1 MRVMRFSVML
11 LSAVCSIANASE
23 LWEMDPIR
31 YSDTEA
37 TDRIAQLAQ
46 ELASGKTTLKGETDL
61 QKLEEVLEI
70 LDVPVESQVLVFSQ
84 TSHQNALIRP
94 KNPRCLYFNEDSYV
108 GFVPGGDIEIIT
120 HDPVLGM
127 TFYLIDLNQKDPTKI
142 VARDGNACLACH
154 GTRRTESV
162 PGVLIRSVHPDEEGH
177 LILKLGMDHIDA
189 RSPIPIRWGG
199 YYVTGNSSL
208 PHLGNRIYTEADERD
223 GVTVAVQHRTL
234 DGVIDVSKYLRNTS
248 DIVSLM
254 VLEHQCRM
262 HNLLVAASMEYR
274 RMFWFSK
281 TLEPDGDPDAG
292 RAGRTADE
300 HAVAIV
306 EAMLFKDEA
315 PIGDGGVDGDS
326 AFQEVFSARYPKMDD
341 GGTLAEFQLGSRLF
355 KNRCSYMIHSQ
366 AFKVLPQRVK
376 RAVFSRLNEVVEQ
389 GKDFP
394 EIGEKERRRISEILR
409 RTVEGYPEG

>member
-1 MRVMRFSVML
+1 MI
-11 LSAVCSIANASE
+11 LSAFCGTAGAVDF
-23 LWEMDPIR
+23 WEMEPIR
-31 YSDTEA
+31 YSDTQA
-37 TDRIAQLAQ
+37 TDRIARLAAD
-46 ELASGKTTLKGETDL
+46 LASGKTTLKGETDL
-61 QKLEEVLEI
+61 QKLAGVLEI
-70 LDVPVESQVLVFSQ
+70 LDVPVESQVLVYSQ
-84 TSHQNALIRP
+84 TSQQNALIRP
-94 KNPRCLYFNEDSYV
+94 KNPRCLYFNENSYV

-127 TFYLIDLNQKDPTKI
+127 TFYLIDLTQKDPAKI

-162 PGVLIRSVHPDEEGH
+162 PGVLIRSVHPDEDGH

-199 YYVTGNSSL
+199 YYVTGHSSL

-223 GVTVAVQHRTL
+223 GITEAVQHRTL
-234 DGVIDVSKYLRNTS
+234 EGVIDVSKYLRNTS

-262 HNLLVAASMEYR
+262 HNLLVSASMEYR
-274 RMFWFSK
+274 RMHWFSK
-281 TLEPDGDPDAG
+281 TLEPDADPDDG
-292 RAGRTADE
+292 RAGKTADE

-306 EAMLFKDEA
+306 DALLFKDEA
-315 PIGDGGVDGDS
+315 PMGDGGVDGDM
-326 AFQEVFSARYPKMDD
+326 AFQDIFAARFPKTED

-355 KNRCSYMIHSQ
+355 KSRCSYMIYSQ

-376 RAVFSRLNEVVEQ
+376 DAVFSRLKEVLEQ
-389 GKDFP
+389 GEDFP

-409 RTVEGYPEG
+409 RTVDGYSRE

>member
-1 MRVMRFSVML
+1 MI
-11 LSAVCSIANASE
+11 LSAFCGTAGAVDF
-23 LWEMDPIR
+23 WEMEPIR
-31 YSDTEA
+31 YSDTQA
-37 TDRIAQLAQ
+37 TDRIARLAAD
-46 ELASGKTTLKGETDL
+46 LASGKTTLKGETDL
-61 QKLEEVLEI
+61 QKLAGVLEI
-70 LDVPVESQVLVFSQ
+70 LDVPVESQVLVYSQ
-84 TSHQNALIRP
+84 TSQQNALIRP
-94 KNPRCLYFNEDSYV
+94 KNPRCLYFNENSYV

-127 TFYLIDLNQKDPTKI
+127 TFYLIDLTQKDPAKI

-162 PGVLIRSVHPDEEGH
+162 PGVLIRSVHPDEDGH

-199 YYVTGNSSL
+199 YYVTGHSSL
-208 PHLGNRIYTEADERD
+208 PHLGNRIYREADERD
-223 GVTVAVQHRTL
+223 GITEAVQHRTL
-234 DGVIDVSKYLRNTS
+234 EGVIDVSKYLRNTS

-262 HNLLVAASMEYR
+262 HNLLVSASMEYR
-274 RMFWFSK
+274 RMHWFSK
-281 TLEPDGDPDAG
+281 TLEPDADPDDG
-292 RAGRTADE
+292 RAGKTADE

-306 EAMLFKDEA
+306 DALLFKDEA
-315 PIGDGGVDGDS
+315 PMGDGGVDGDM
-326 AFQEVFSARYPKMDD
+326 AFQDIFAARFPKTED

-355 KNRCSYMIHSQ
+355 KSRCSYMIYSQ

-376 RAVFSRLNEVVEQ
+376 DAVFSRLKEVLEQ
-389 GKDFP
+389 GEDFP

-409 RTVEGYPEG
+409 RTVDGYSRE

>member
-1 MRVMRFSVML
+1 MI
-11 LSAVCSIANASE
+11 LSAFCGTAGAADF
-23 LWEMDPIR
+23 WEMEPIR
-31 YSDTEA
+31 YSDTQA
-37 TDRIAQLAQ
+37 TDRIARFA
-46 ELASGKTTLKGETDL
+46 EDLASGKTTLKGETDL
-61 QKLEEVLEI
+61 QKLAGVLEM
-70 LDVPVESQVLVFSQ
+70 LDVPVESQVLVYSQ
-84 TSHQNALIRP
+84 TSQQNALIRP
-94 KNPRCLYFNEDSYV
+94 KNPRCLYFNENSYV
-108 GFVPGGDIEIIT
+108 GFVPGGDIEVIT

-127 TFYLIDLNQKDPTKI
+127 TFYLIDLTQKDPAKV

-162 PGVLIRSVHPDEEGH
+162 PGVLIRSVHPDEDGH

-223 GVTVAVQHRTL
+223 GVTEAVQHRTL
-234 DGVIDVSKYLRNTS
+234 DDVIDVSKYLRNTS

-262 HNLLVAASMEYR
+262 HNLLVSASMEYR
-274 RMFWFSK
+274 RMHWFSK
-281 TLEPDGDPDAG
+281 TLEPDADPDEG
-292 RAGRTADE
+292 RAGKTADE

-306 EAMLFKDEA
+306 DAMLFKDEA
-315 PIGDGGVDGDS
+315 PMGDGGVDGDA
-326 AFQEVFSARYPKMDD
+326 AFQDAFAARYPKTED

-355 KNRCSYMIHSQ
+355 KNRCSYMIYSQ
-366 AFKVLPQRVK
+366 SFKVLPPRVK
-376 RAVFSRLNEVVEQ
+376 GAVFSRLKEVLEQ

-409 RTVEGYPEG
+409 RTVEGYS

>member
-1 MRVMRFSVML
+1 MI
-11 LSAVCSIANASE
+11 LSAFCGTAGAVDY
-23 LWEMDPIR
+23 WEMEPIR
-31 YSDTEA
+31 YSDTQA
-37 TDRIAQLAQ
+37 TDRIARLAAD
-46 ELASGKTTLKGETDL
+46 LASGKTTLKGETDL
-61 QKLEEVLEI
+61 QKLAGVLEM
-70 LDVPVESQVLVFSQ
+70 LDVPVESQVLVYSQ
-84 TSHQNALIRP
+84 TSQQNALIRP
-94 KNPRCLYFNEDSYV
+94 KNPRCLYFNENSYV

-127 TFYLIDLNQKDPTKI
+127 TFYLIDLAQKDPAKI

-162 PGVLIRSVHPDEEGH
+162 PGVLIRSVHPDEDGH

-223 GVTVAVQHRTL
+223 GVTEAVQHRTL
-234 DGVIDVSKYLRNTS
+234 DDVIDVSKYLRNTS

-262 HNLLVAASMEYR
+262 HNLLVSASMEYR
-274 RMFWFSK
+274 RLHWFSK
-281 TLEPDGDPDAG
+281 TLEPDADPDDG
-292 RAGRTADE
+292 RAGKTADE

-315 PIGDGGVDGDS
+315 PMGDGGVDGDA
-326 AFQEVFSARYPKMDD
+326 AFQDAFAARYPKTDD

-355 KNRCSYMIHSQ
+355 KSRCSYMIYSQ
-366 AFKVLPQRVK
+366 AFKVLPPRVK
-376 RAVFSRLNEVVEQ
+376 GAVFSRLKEVLEQ

-409 RTVEGYPEG
+409 RTVEGYSRE